1 MIRTRPGLPSL
12 TLYGA
17 IDVALVIVFVL
28 IGRASHNENLLGT
41 LSTLWPFVAGLAV
54 GWIATRA
61 WRDPVSIA
69 WIGVGVWVSTVVV
82 GMLLRVLSGQGV
94 QTSFVVVATIVLG
107 VFLLGWRWIA
117 MIVLR
122 RRARENTPAA

>member
-1 MIRTRPGLPSL
+1 MIRTRPGPAFLA
-12 TLYGA
+12 LYGA
-17 IDVALVIVFVL
+17 IDVALVITFVL

-41 LSTLWPFVAGLAV
+41 INTLWPFVAGLAV

-69 WIGVGVWVSTVVV
+69 WIGVGVWASTVVI
-82 GMLLRVLSGQGV
+82 GMLLRMLSGQGV
-94 QTSFVVVATIVLG
+94 QASFIVVAAIVLG
-107 VFLLGWRWIA
+107 VFLLGWRGIA
-117 MIVLR
+117 LILQR